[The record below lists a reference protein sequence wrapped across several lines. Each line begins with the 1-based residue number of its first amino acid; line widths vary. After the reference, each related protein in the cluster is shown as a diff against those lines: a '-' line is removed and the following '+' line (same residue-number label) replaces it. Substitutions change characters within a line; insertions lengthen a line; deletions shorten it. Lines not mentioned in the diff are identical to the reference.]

1 MKYSST
7 TNKGTRHSEAL
18 PSEVAGTDAPAQ
30 VYSNSSDRQE
40 SWPAPINNDRS
51 DFDDEN
57 ESEPQ
62 HAIQDEFMGDLPER
76 NDASLVAESWP
87 NSGEEDQCVED
98 KLDSRPVD
106 MMQLDDDESELRMPQ
121 ARPQTKNK
129 QPLTLRRMFLKEL
142 EAHGQ
147 KDIPREVWDYVDWQ
161 MWNLDIA
168 RTVLENHWQYI
179 VLGKTVDYEI
189 VDEMIGIVVPA
200 LEQSLRKRSTPP
212 AFLIQDSADSIAI
225 MKPFLDLLVQNCHA
239 IGMFV

>member
-1 MKYSST
+1 
-7 TNKGTRHSEAL
+7 
-18 PSEVAGTDAPAQ
+18 
-30 VYSNSSDRQE
+30 
-40 SWPAPINNDRS
+40 
-51 DFDDEN
+51 
-57 ESEPQ
+57 
-62 HAIQDEFMGDLPER
+62 
-76 NDASLVAESWP
+76 
-87 NSGEEDQCVED
+87 
-98 KLDSRPVD
+98 
-106 MMQLDDDESELRMPQ
+106 
-121 ARPQTKNK
+121 
-129 QPLTLRRMFLKEL
+129 MFLKEL